1 MRKVVS
7 NTTPLIALADIGH
20 LDLLQKLY
28 GEILIPEA
36 VLNEI
41 KTEPAKTVVNN
52 SSWIKVKKIKKN
64 DEKSLF
70 RAKLHA
76 GEVEVMILA
85 DEMNADLLLMD
96 DNAAKKTA
104 KFLGMTVT
112 GTLGILIR
120 AKREGYIPA
129 VRPLLDALMTDG
141 LYISDAVR
149 DYVLEAAGE
158 GKKISAKDEEK
169 QIK

>member
-1 MRKVVS
+1 M
-7 NTTPLIALADIGH
+7 IALADIEH

-76 GEVEVMILA
+76 GEVEVMVLA

-104 KFLGMTVT
+104 RFLGMTVT

-120 AKREGYIPA
+120 AKKEEYIPA
-129 VRPLLDALMTDG
+129 VRPLLDALLADG
-141 LYISDAVR
+141 LYISDAAR
-149 DYVLEAAGE
+149 LCRTRRKTTAR
-158 GKKISAKDEEK
+158 
-169 QIK
+169 

>member
-52 SSWIKVKKIKKN
+52 CSWIKVKKIKKN

-85 DEMNADLLLMD
+85 DEMNADLLLI
-96 DNAAKKTA
+96 
-104 KFLGMTVT
+104 G
-112 GTLGILIR
+112 
-120 AKREGYIPA
+120 
-129 VRPLLDALMTDG
+129 
-141 LYISDAVR
+141 
-149 DYVLEAAGE
+149 
-158 GKKISAKDEEK
+158 
-169 QIK
+169 

>member
-41 KTEPAKTVVNN
+41 KTEPAKKVVYN
-52 SSWIKVKKIKKN
+52 SSWIKVKKIKKS

-76 GEVEVMILA
+76 GGRIVY
-85 DEMNADLLLMD
+85 
-96 DNAAKKTA
+96 K
-104 KFLGMTVT
+104 
-112 GTLGILIR
+112 
-120 AKREGYIPA
+120 
-129 VRPLLDALMTDG
+129 
-141 LYISDAVR
+141 
-149 DYVLEAAGE
+149 
-158 GKKISAKDEEK
+158 
-169 QIK
+169 

>member
-41 KTEPAKTVVNN
+41 KTEPAKTVVYN

-70 RAKLHA
+70 RAKLQA